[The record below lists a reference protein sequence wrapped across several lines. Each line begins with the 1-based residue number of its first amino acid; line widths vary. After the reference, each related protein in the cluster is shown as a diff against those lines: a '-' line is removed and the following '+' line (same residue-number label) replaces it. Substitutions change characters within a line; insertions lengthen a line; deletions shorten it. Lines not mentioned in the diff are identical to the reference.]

1 MGPKRTKN
9 QQMLLPHLKLFY
21 FNPLN
26 LEQPTAKFKSLAKYP
41 RISVSLKWYKDQ
53 LPATVCDDT
62 RGYLNTHPIVTKA
75 ALGKHCKMH
84 VS

>member
-1 MGPKRTKN
+1 MTKN

-26 LEQPTAKFKSLAKYP
+26 LDQQTAKLKSLTKYP
-41 RISVSLKWYKDQ
+41 CMPVSLKWYKDQ

-62 RGYLNTHPIVTKA
+62 CGYLNIHTIVTKA

-84 VS
+84 VF